1 MEEQAI
7 LQKIEYDR
15 KIVRESDSE
24 FLFEY
29 QRAVL
34 LALKEVGTL
43 NETQYRYAENGLKN
57 QRSTFVKRK
66 IACNNEVKENDS
78 GCKLLPGFNGPG

>member
-1 MEEQAI
+1 MEDQAI

-15 KIVRESDSE
+15 KIVWESDSE

-34 LALKEVGTL
+34 LALKEIGTL
-43 NETQYRYAENGLKN
+43 NEMQYRYAENVLKN
-57 QRSTFVKRK
+57 QRRTFVKRK
-66 IACNNEVKENDS
+66 IACNN
-78 GCKLLPGFNGPG
+78 

>member
-1 MEEQAI
+1 MEDQAI

-15 KIVRESDSE
+15 KIVWESDSE

-34 LALKEVGTL
+34 LALKEIGTL
-43 NETQYRYAENGLKN
+43 NEMQYRYAENELKN
-57 QRSTFVKRK
+57 QRHTFVKRK
-66 IACNNEVKENDS
+66 IACNNRGGGEKNDS
-78 GCKLLPGFNGPG
+78 SCKLLPSFNG

>member
-1 MEEQAI
+1 MENLAL

-15 KIVRESDSE
+15 KIGWESDSE

-34 LALKEVGTL
+34 LALKENGTL
-43 NETQYRYAENGLKN
+43 NEMQYRYAENNLKM
-57 QRSTFVKRK
+57 QCRTFAKKKTAGR
-66 IACNNEVKENDS
+66 I
-78 GCKLLPGFNGPG
+78 

>member
-1 MEEQAI
+1 MEDHVI

-15 KIVRESDSE
+15 KIVWEFDNE

-34 LALKEVGTL
+34 LVLKEIGTL
-43 NETQYRYAENGLKN
+43 NEMQYQYAENGLKN
-57 QRSTFVKRK
+57 QRRRFVKRR
-66 IACNNEVKENDS
+66 IASNN
-78 GCKLLPGFNGPG
+78 

>member
-1 MEEQAI
+1 MEDQAI
-7 LQKIEYDR
+7 LQKIEYDH

-34 LALKEVGTL
+34 LALKEIGTL
-43 NETQYRYAENGLKN
+43 NEMQYRYAENGLKN
-57 QRSTFVKRK
+57 QYRTFVKRK
-66 IACNNEVKENDS
+66 IAWQTFGGGEEK
-78 GCKLLPGFNGPG
+78 